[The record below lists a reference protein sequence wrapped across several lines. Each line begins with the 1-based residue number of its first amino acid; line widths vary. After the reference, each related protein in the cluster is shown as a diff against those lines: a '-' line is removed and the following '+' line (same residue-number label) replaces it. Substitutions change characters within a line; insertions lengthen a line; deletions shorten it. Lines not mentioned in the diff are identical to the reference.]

1 MIRLGKFWRFGKLVT
16 AIITTILARMR
27 STVFIKLLAKT
38 DILYQQTTAS
48 TAYRGKVSKSYRTY
62 FLSSQHCNLPL
73 PSSVH
78 ITFANSNY

>member
-38 DILYQQTTAS
+38 HILYQQTTAS
-48 TAYRGKVSKSYRTY
+48 NKEWFCAR
-62 FLSSQHCNLPL
+62 LN
-73 PSSVH
+73 
-78 ITFANSNY
+78 TFECSI